1 MSLRTTYE
9 SEVDDTTITVEVEID
24 KREIETFGELVK
36 TAFRTAMEFG
46 RKLVVTVLEARDE
59 ELREERDKRRFRC
72 KGKRKTCIKTR
83 LGEIEFSRNVYVDKA
98 APEQGSCVY
107 LLDED
112 LGIDRVGLVSEE
124 LCQIAAGTVCETSY
138 RGAAKLIS
146 ETTGQSISA
155 QGVWNIIQKIGV
167 TRGKQIE
174 RQANDAVHHN
184 GTGVVQS
191 PILYEE
197 NDGIWLDLQGKSR
210 KEYGRSKEM
219 KVGIAYDGATWQLGK
234 GGKKRRT
241 LDCKVAYASFE
252 NAREFQRSKEGVVA
266 SRFAVD
272 EIDLRVI
279 NGDGAQWIQKH
290 GDADCIG
297 VLDQFHR
304 NKKITECV
312 RDPEFGKLLRDL
324 LYEKR
329 IDDLMDCL
337 EAQINSVTD
346 GQEKA
351 DLCELQRYYR
361 NNKDALLG
369 YYDRGRTIPPTK
381 EPGVI
386 HHASLGSMESN
397 VFTLIGNRMK
407 GRRACWSID
416 GANHLA
422 LILCAYHTTGLEGLF
437 AAPCAVETA
446 APPTATCSSASI
458 QKKAGKGTEHYHAA
472 SLPGYAWLRD
482 LTAYVPFSELH
493 FS

>member
-46 RKLVVTVLEARDE
+46 RKLVVAVLDARDE
-59 ELREERDKRRFRC
+59 ELRESRDKKRYRC

-83 LGEIEFSRNVYVDKA
+83 LGEIEFSRNVYRDRA
-98 APEQGSCVY
+98 APEAGNCIY
-107 LLDED
+107 LLDKE
-112 LGIDRVGLVSEE
+112 LGINRVGLASED
-124 LCQIAAGTVCETSY
+124 LCGIAAKAVCETTY
-138 RGAAKLIS
+138 RGASKLIS

-155 QGVWNIIQKIGV
+155 QGVWNIIQKIG
-167 TRGKQIE
+167 TRRGEQIE
-174 RQANDAVHHN
+174 QQADEATRHM
-184 GTGVVQS
+184 GTGVVES

-197 NDGIWLDLQGKSR
+197 NDGVWLALQGKSR
-210 KEYGRSKEM
+210 KENGRSKEM
-219 KVGIAYDGATWQLGK
+219 KVGIAYDGVQWELGK

-252 NAREFQRSKEGVVA
+252 SAREFQRNKEGVVA
-266 SRFAVD
+266 SRFNVD
-272 EIDLRVI
+272 EVELRVI
-279 NGDGAQWIQKH
+279 NGDGAQWIQRH
-290 GDADCIG
+290 GDADCIS

-312 RDPEFGKLLRDL
+312 RDPEFAKLLRSL

-329 IDDLMDCL
+329 IDDLLECL
-337 EAQINSVTD
+337 EAQINSVMD
-346 GQEKA
+346 EQEKA
-351 DLCELQRYYR
+351 DLRDLQKYYL

-386 HHASLGSMESN
+386 HHARLGSMESN

-422 LILCAYHTTGLEGLF
+422 LILCAYHTTGFESMF
-437 AAPCAVETA
+437 VEASETEKECC
-446 APPTATCSSASI
+446 TDVKCSASSVP
-458 QKKAGKGTEHYHAA
+458 KRVGKGAELYRAA
-472 SLPGYAWLRD
+472 DLPGYSWLRD
-482 LTAYVPFSELH
+482 LTAYVPFTEMS
-493 FS
+493 FA

>member
-1 MSLRTTYE
+1 MSLRTAYE

-24 KREIETFGELVK
+24 KREIETFGDLEK
-36 TAFRTAMEFG
+36 AAFRMAMEFG
-46 RKLVVTVLEARDE
+46 QKLVVTVLETRDE
-59 ELREERDKRRFRC
+59 ELREERDKKRYRC
-72 KGKRKTCIKTR
+72 KGRRKTCIKTK
-83 LGEIEFSRNVYVDKA
+83 LGEIDFRRNVYIDRA
-98 APEQGSCVY
+98 APEQASCVY
-107 LLDED
+107 LLDEE
-112 LGIDRVGLVSEE
+112 LGIDCVGLVSKE
-124 LCQIAAGTVCETSY
+124 LCQIAASAVCETSY

-146 ETTGQSISA
+146 DTTGQSISA
-155 QGVWNIIQKIGV
+155 QGVWNIIQKIGI
-167 TRGKQIE
+167 TREKQIE
-174 RQANDAVHHN
+174 GQANEAAHHN

-191 PILYEE
+191 PVLYEE
-197 NDGIWLDLQGKSR
+197 NDGVWLNLQGKSR
-210 KEYGRSKEM
+210 KRYGRSKEM
-219 KVGIAYDGATWQLGK
+219 KVGIAYDGATWQIGK

-252 NAREFQRSKEGVVA
+252 TAREFQRNKEGVVA
-266 SRFAVD
+266 SRFDVD

-279 NGDGAQWIQKH
+279 NGDGAQWIQEN

-312 RDPEFGKLLRDL
+312 RDPVFGKLLRDL

-329 IDDLMDCL
+329 IEDLMDCL
-337 EAQINSVTD
+337 EAQIHSVMD
-346 GQEKA
+346 EQEKT

-386 HHASLGSMESN
+386 HHARLGSMESN

-437 AAPCAVETA
+437 AAPYSVEMSE
-446 APPTATCSSASI
+446 PLTATCSSASI
-458 QKKAGKGTEHYHAA
+458 QKKVGKGAKHYRSA
-472 SLPGYAWLRD
+472 SLPNYAWLRD
-482 LTAYVPFSELH
+482 LTAYISFPELNFS
-493 FS
+493 